1 MLHAIVL
8 SGEPGVAGRPRTLV
22 AFFAGVNA
30 VVASQVARG
39 GEVPG
44 TDVADVPSFLFLD
57 GFAARV
63 RGGSR
68 RRHAE
73 LVDDSGD
80 RREKQ
85 HAGRRCRHRSG
96 HAKRRWQASGGRA
109 APALHWRVAEV
120 RRAARE
126 KPARCRRRRQE
137 QVGVAAGRTLGGRHS
152 AISQSLNVVQELAER
167 GKGLL
172 RRQPGLGCRPT
183 HLEH

>member
-44 TDVADVPSFLFLD
+44 ADIADVPSFLFFD
-57 GFAARV
+57 GFAAGV

-73 LVDDSGD
+73 LVDDCGH

-85 HAGRRCRHRSG
+85 HAGRRCRHRG
-96 HAKRRWQASGGRA
+96 RHAERRWQAGGGRA
-109 APALHWRVAEV
+109 APAFHWRVAEV
-120 RRAARE
+120 RRAARK
-126 KPARCRRRRQE
+126 KPARRRRQE
-137 QVGVAAGRTLGGRHS
+137 QVGLAAGRTRGGRHS
-152 AISQSLNVVQELAER
+152 AISQPLNVVQELAER